1 MIPPIVVEKIHNFV
15 TVKITGVGKRALKE
29 AKRKKGRNNNIL

>member
-15 TVKITGVGKRALKE
+15 TVKITGVGKRAPIE
-29 AKRKKGRNNNIL
+29 ANRKKGRNYNIL